1 MNLCLDA
8 VLDDE
13 ALRAVRAWLADAS
26 FSSGK
31 TTAGW
36 HAQGLKHNLQ
46 TVHEQA
52 GQRVLQAL
60 HGHPLFQAAAL
71 PSRIRTPLFSRYQ
84 PGMGYGTHVDD
95 ALMGTNAPIRS
106 DLAVTLFLT
115 APADYDGGELVLDTH
130 SGVQAYKLA
139 AGQALVYPATCLHRV
154 NEVTR
159 GERLAAVLWVQSYV
173 RDAAQRE
180 ILFDLDAV
188 RRSVWDQAG
197 GRPTADFERLAKTY
211 ANLLRAWAET

>member
-1 MNLCLDA
+1 
-8 VLDDE
+8 
-13 ALRAVRAWLADAS
+13 
-26 FSSGK
+26 
-31 TTAGW
+31 
-36 HAQGLKHNLQ
+36 
-46 TVHEQA
+46 
-52 GQRVLQAL
+52 
-60 HGHPLFQAAAL
+60 
-71 PSRIRTPLFSRYQ
+71 
-84 PGMGYGTHVDD
+84 
-95 ALMGTNAPIRS
+95 
-106 DLAVTLFLT
+106 
-115 APADYDGGELVLDTH
+115 
-130 SGVQAYKLA
+130 
-139 AGQALVYPATCLHRV
+139 GQALVYPATCLHRV

>member
-115 APADYDGGELVLDTH
+115 APADYYGGELVLDTH
-130 SGVQAYKLA
+130 SGVQDYKLA
-139 AGQALVYPATCLHRV
+139 AGQTL
-154 NEVTR
+154 
-159 GERLAAVLWVQSYV
+159 
-173 RDAAQRE
+173 
-180 ILFDLDAV
+180 
-188 RRSVWDQAG
+188 
-197 GRPTADFERLAKTY
+197 
-211 ANLLRAWAET
+211 